1 MNLTDDQ
8 PEREKENMKNTHLH
22 FQSIP
27 ELARRLRRNEIS
39 PVELTEHYLS
49 RIDSLDAKLNAFRLI
64 CRDLS
69 WAVTI

>member
-1 MNLTDDQ
+1 
-8 PEREKENMKNTHLH
+8 MKNTHLH
-22 FQSIP
+22 FQSIS